1 MKVLA
6 LWGKG
11 SKGKTTTLNLLTGLL
26 SNDFTQ
32 NIKPNH
38 PIKIPVDKEKDNCY
52 VVTYNGKKIGITT
65 RGDTKEALEKDF
77 EWLKKQYNKEGC
89 DLYVC
94 ATRSK
99 GATCEY
105 VEKEAATGDIFW
117 IAKASI
123 THEKN
128 RTYVDSQFIIQQQC
142 TANERQAA
150 SMKEFIDSLITQ
162 GII

>member
-26 SNDFTQ
+26 SNDFTK
-32 NIKPNH
+32 NIKSKY
-38 PIKIPVDKEKDNCY
+38 PIKLPVDMENDNCY
-52 VVTYNGKKIGITT
+52 VVTYNGKRFCITT

-77 EWLKKQYNKEGC
+77 EWLQKQYNKEGC
-89 DLYVC
+89 DLYIC

-105 VEKEAATGDIFW
+105 IEQEAATGDIFW

-128 RTYVDSQFIIQQQC
+128 RTYVDSQFIAQQQC
-142 TANERQAA
+142 LANECQAA
-150 SMKEFIDSLITQ
+150 LMKDFIDNLITQ
-162 GII
+162 RII